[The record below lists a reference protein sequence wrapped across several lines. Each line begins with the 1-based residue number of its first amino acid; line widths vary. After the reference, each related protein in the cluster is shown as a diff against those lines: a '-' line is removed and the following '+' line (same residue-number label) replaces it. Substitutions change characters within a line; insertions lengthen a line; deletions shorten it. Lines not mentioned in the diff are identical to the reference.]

1 MIRHFGVFL
10 MNLFYNG
17 SEGGV
22 ILKKKY
28 LWSLLLVL
36 GVILL
41 TACQDE
47 AASEDIP
54 QQDHTEDVTPS
65 DEIPDDTAP
74 KEDGSDDD
82 LSEVGDNVEEN
93 ETEVAEEAVEVAYQ
107 INQGN
112 WRVEP
117 LTEEVESKVALL
129 TIDDAPDQYAV
140 EMAHILKDLDVPAIF
155 FVNGHFLE
163 TDEKHEN
170 LKEIHELGFTIGNH
184 TYNHPNLK
192 DIPVEEQRKQLVT
205 LNDKVE
211 EIIGERPT
219 FFRAPFGANTDD
231 SLAIAREE
239 NMVVMNWTYGYDWE
253 KQYQDRDALADI
265 MVNTELLND
274 GANLLMHDREWTKN
288 ALKDIV
294 TGLREKGYTFVD
306 PQAIK
311 GVGDDI

>member
-1 MIRHFGVFL
+1 M
-10 MNLFYNG
+10 
-17 SEGGV
+17 
-22 ILKKKY
+22 
-28 LWSLLLVL
+28 L
-36 GVILL
+36 GLILL

-47 AASEDIP
+47 QASEDIP
-54 QQDHTEDVTPS
+54 QQDQTEDVTPS
-65 DEIPDDTAP
+65 DETTDDTTP
-74 KEDGSDDD
+74 EEDVSDDD
-82 LSEVGDNVEEN
+82 QSEAGDDVEEN
-93 ETEVAEEAVEVAYQ
+93 ETEAKEETVAVSYQ

-117 LTEEVESKVALL
+117 LSDEVEAKVALL
-129 TIDDAPDQYAV
+129 TIDDAPDQHAV
-140 EMAHILKDLDVPAIF
+140 EMAHILKELDVPAIF

-170 LKEIHELGFTIGNH
+170 LKEIHDLGFTIGNH

-192 DIPVEEQRKQLVT
+192 EITVAEQREQLVK

-231 SLAIAREE
+231 SLAIAEEE

-265 MVNTELLND
+265 MVNTEFLND

-288 ALKDIV
+288 ALEDIV
-294 TGLREKGYTFVD
+294 LGLREKGYTFVD

-311 GVGDDI
+311 GVDDAI

>member
-1 MIRHFGVFL
+1 MEEKGALV
-10 MNLFYNG
+10 
-17 SEGGV
+17 
-22 ILKKKY
+22 LKQTY

-36 GVILL
+36 GLILL

-47 AASEDIP
+47 ATSEDP
-54 QQDHTEDVTPS
+54 SQQDNTEDVTPS
-65 DEIPDDTAP
+65 DETTDDTAP
-74 KEDGSDDD
+74 EEDVSDDD
-82 LSEVGDNVEEN
+82 QSEAGDDVKEN
-93 ETEVAEEAVEVAYQ
+93 ETEPVDETVEVTYQ

-117 LTEEVESKVALL
+117 LNDQVDSKVALL
-129 TIDDAPDQYAV
+129 TIDDAPDQHAV
-140 EMAHILKDLDVPAIF
+140 EMAHILKELDVPAIF

-163 TDEKHEN
+163 TEEKHEN
-170 LKEIHELGFTIGNH
+170 LKEIHDLGFAIGNH

-192 DIPVEEQRKQLVT
+192 EITVEEQREQLVK

-231 SLAIAREE
+231 SLAIAKEE

-265 MVNTELLND
+265 MVNTEFLND

-288 ALKDIV
+288 ALTDIV
-294 TGLREKGYTFVD
+294 SGLREKGYTFVD

-311 GVGDDI
+311 GVNDEI

>member
-1 MIRHFGVFL
+1 MEEKGALV
-10 MNLFYNG
+10 
-17 SEGGV
+17 
-22 ILKKKY
+22 LKQKY
-28 LWSLLLVL
+28 LWSFLLVL
-36 GVILL
+36 GLIFL

-47 AASEDIP
+47 ATSEDP
-54 QQDHTEDVTPS
+54 SQQDNTEDVTPS
-65 DEIPDDTAP
+65 DETTDDTAP
-74 KEDGSDDD
+74 EEDVSDDD
-82 LSEVGDNVEEN
+82 QSEAGDDVEEN
-93 ETEVAEEAVEVAYQ
+93 ETEPVDETVEVTYQ

-117 LTEEVESKVALL
+117 LTDGVESKVALL
-129 TIDDAPDQYAV
+129 TIDDAPDKHAV
-140 EMAHILKDLDVPAIF
+140 EMAHILKELDVPAIF

-192 DIPVEEQRKQLVT
+192 EISVEEQRKQLVT

-231 SLAIAREE
+231 SLAIAEEE

-253 KQYQDRDALADI
+253 KQYQDSEALADI
-265 MVNTELLND
+265 MVNTEFLNE

-288 ALKDIV
+288 ALEAIV
-294 TGLREKGYTFVD
+294 SGLREKGYTFVD

-311 GVGDDI
+311 GVNDEI

>member
-1 MIRHFGVFL
+1 M
-10 MNLFYNG
+10 
-17 SEGGV
+17 
-22 ILKKKY
+22 KKKY
-28 LWSLLLVL
+28 VWSLLLVL
-36 GVILL
+36 GLIFL

-47 AASEDIP
+47 TTSEDLS
-54 QQDHTEDVTPS
+54 QQDNTEDVKPS
-65 DEIPDDTAP
+65 DETTDDAAP
-74 KEDGSDDD
+74 EEDVSDDD
-82 LSEVGDNVEEN
+82 QSEAGDDVEQN
-93 ETEVAEEAVEVAYQ
+93 ETEPVEETVEVTYQ

-117 LTEEVESKVALL
+117 LTDEVESKVALL
-129 TIDDAPDQYAV
+129 TIDDAPDQHAV
-140 EMAHILKDLDVPAIF
+140 EMAHILKELDVPAIF

-192 DIPVEEQRKQLVT
+192 EISVAEQREQLVT

-231 SLAIAREE
+231 SLAIAEEE

-253 KQYQDRDALADI
+253 KQYQDSEALADI
-265 MVNTELLND
+265 MVNTEFLNE

-288 ALKDIV
+288 ALEEIV
-294 TGLREKGYTFVD
+294 LGLREKGYTFVD

-311 GVGDDI
+311 GVDDAS

>member
-1 MIRHFGVFL
+1 MEEKGALV
-10 MNLFYNG
+10 
-17 SEGGV
+17 
-22 ILKKKY
+22 LKQTY

-36 GVILL
+36 GLILL

-47 AASEDIP
+47 ATSEDP
-54 QQDHTEDVTPS
+54 SQQDNTEDVTPS
-65 DEIPDDTAP
+65 DETTDDTTP
-74 KEDGSDDD
+74 EEDVSDDD
-82 LSEVGDNVEEN
+82 QSEAGDDVEEN
-93 ETEVAEEAVEVAYQ
+93 ETEPVEETVEVTYQ

-117 LTEEVESKVALL
+117 LTDGVESKVALL
-129 TIDDAPDQYAV
+129 TIDDAPDQHAV
-140 EMAHILKDLDVPAIF
+140 EMAHILKELDVPAIF

-163 TDEKHEN
+163 TEEKHEN
-170 LKEIHELGFTIGNH
+170 LKEIHDLGFAIGNH

-192 DIPVEEQRKQLVT
+192 EITVEEQREQLVK

-231 SLAIAREE
+231 SLAIAKEE

-265 MVNTELLND
+265 MVNTEFLND
-274 GANLLMHDREWTKN
+274 GANMLMHDREWTKD
-288 ALKDIV
+288 ALTDIV
-294 TGLREKGYTFVD
+294 SGLREKGYTFVD
-306 PQAIK
+306 PQTIK
-311 GVGDDI
+311 GVNDQI

>member
-1 MIRHFGVFL
+1 MEEKGALV
-10 MNLFYNG
+10 
-17 SEGGV
+17 
-22 ILKKKY
+22 LKQKY
-28 LWSLLLVL
+28 LWSFLLVL
-36 GVILL
+36 GLILL

-47 AASEDIP
+47 VTSEDP
-54 QQDHTEDVTPS
+54 SQQDNTEDVTPS
-65 DEIPDDTAP
+65 DETTDDTAP
-74 KEDGSDDD
+74 EEDVSDDD
-82 LSEVGDNVEEN
+82 QSEAGDDVKEN
-93 ETEVAEEAVEVAYQ
+93 ETEPVDETVEVTYQ

-117 LTEEVESKVALL
+117 LNDQVDSKVALL
-129 TIDDAPDQYAV
+129 TIDDAPDQHAV
-140 EMAHILKDLDVPAIF
+140 EMAHILKELDVPAIF

-163 TDEKHEN
+163 TEEKHEN
-170 LKEIHELGFTIGNH
+170 LKEIYDLGFAIGNH

-192 DIPVEEQRKQLVT
+192 EITVEEQREQLVK

-231 SLAIAREE
+231 SLAIAKEE

-265 MVNTELLND
+265 MVNTEFLND

-288 ALKDIV
+288 ALTDIV
-294 TGLREKGYTFVD
+294 SGLREKGYTFVD

-311 GVGDDI
+311 GVNDEI

>member
-1 MIRHFGVFL
+1 MEEKGALV
-10 MNLFYNG
+10 
-17 SEGGV
+17 
-22 ILKKKY
+22 LKQTY

-36 GVILL
+36 GLILL

-47 AASEDIP
+47 ATSEDP
-54 QQDHTEDVTPS
+54 SQQDNTEDVTPS
-65 DEIPDDTAP
+65 DETTDDTTP
-74 KEDGSDDD
+74 EEDVSDDD
-82 LSEVGDNVEEN
+82 QSEAGDDVEEN
-93 ETEVAEEAVEVAYQ
+93 ETEPVEETVEVTYQ

-117 LTEEVESKVALL
+117 LTDGVESKVALL
-129 TIDDAPDQYAV
+129 TIDDAPDQHAV
-140 EMAHILKDLDVPAIF
+140 EMAHILKELDVPAIF

-163 TDEKHEN
+163 TEEKHEN
-170 LKEIHELGFTIGNH
+170 LKEIHDLGFAIGNH

-192 DIPVEEQRKQLVT
+192 EITVEEQREQLVK

-231 SLAIAREE
+231 SLAIAKEE

-265 MVNTELLND
+265 MVNTEFLND

-288 ALKDIV
+288 ALTDIV
-294 TGLREKGYTFVD
+294 SGLREKGYTFVD

-311 GVGDDI
+311 GVNDEI

>member
-1 MIRHFGVFL
+1 

-17 SEGGV
+17 REGGV

-28 LWSLLLVL
+28 LWSLSLVL
-36 GVILL
+36 GLMFL
-41 TACQDE
+41 TACQNE
-47 AASEDIP
+47 QSSEEIT
-54 QQDHTEDVTPS
+54 QQDDTEDVTPS
-65 DEIPDDTAP
+65 DETTDDTAP
-74 KEDGSDDD
+74 EEDVSDDD
-82 LSEVGDNVEEN
+82 QSEAGDDVESDESAVVEE
-93 ETEVAEEAVEVAYQ
+93 TVEVSYQ

-117 LTEEVESKVALL
+117 LTDGVDSKVALL
-129 TIDDAPDQYAV
+129 TIDDAPDQHAV
-140 EMAHILKDLDVPAIF
+140 EMAHILKELDVPAIF

-163 TDEKHEN
+163 TEEKHEN
-170 LKEIHELGFTIGNH
+170 LKEIHDLGFTIGNH

-192 DIPVEEQRKQLVT
+192 EITVEEQREQLVT

-211 EIIGERPT
+211 QIIGERPT

-231 SLAIAREE
+231 SLTIAEEE

-265 MVNTELLND
+265 MVNTEYLND

-288 ALKDIV
+288 ALVDIV
-294 TGLREKGYTFVD
+294 TGLREKGYAFVD
-306 PQAIK
+306 PEAIK